1 MVQSPRQISAAT
13 SPKVLAGIAVLF
25 GVVTIFAGTRV
36 LRGADPGYIV
46 FRPLLLYNTIMGFVY
61 AGVGVAMWRRLDHGR
76 KGAATIFLLNLL
88 VLGAIG
94 IVYLSG
100 GAVAVESLR
109 AMTLRTGVW
118 LLLFLG
124 LRRLGCRND
133 PG

>member
-61 AGVGVAMWRRLDHGR
+61 AGVGVAMWRRLDFGR